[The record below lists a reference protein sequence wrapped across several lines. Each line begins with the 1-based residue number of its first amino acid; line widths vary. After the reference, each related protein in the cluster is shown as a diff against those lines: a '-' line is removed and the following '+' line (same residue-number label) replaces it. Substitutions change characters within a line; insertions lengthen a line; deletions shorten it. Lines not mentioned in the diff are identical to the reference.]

1 MTDEMKKM
9 ICLSSISVSE
19 PRIHGKTAKAD
30 ITVHTIDG
38 KKSTFVLMV
47 RYEEPLTD
55 THLPL
60 LRILF
65 AIPLL
70 NYGLFTKKFILQYPL
85 SKADLSLFNDLNDI
99 FSRDIFVNK
108 IMKRRADYILP
119 EFLPREKYISAAD
132 AKPKAVFLPNA
143 VTNDVPLTHNVN
155 PHSCGVLSS
164 GGKESLLTY
173 AMLKELGV
181 EVHPLYVNESGG
193 HWRTALTAYRSFQKT
208 DPRTYR
214 IWTNIDRFYL
224 FMLDHLP
231 FIRSDHRKVRADT
244 YAIRLC
250 VFPFYIFALL
260 PVFLERKIGNV
271 LLGSEFDDLRHTP
284 SYKGLIHY
292 YGVYDQEQLYDI
304 RMLEWYAKR
313 IPGMNQWS
321 ALRGISG
328 LIVER
333 ILVSRYPSLA
343 KLQRSCHSCHITN
356 GEVIPCGV
364 CSKCE
369 GILLFLLA
377 NDADP
382 RIMNYTKE
390 AITAFPN
397 NLSESDLRLD
407 DDEKEQSFYLMKGK
421 GRFPDVQCIGHV
433 EQIHVSEAAC
443 NPALIPEQ
451 FRQGLL
457 TIMEQYTKGYCLL
470 KDEQWVPLSKSQL
483 SSLVMRSASLVPSL
497 SKQ

>member
-1 MTDEMKKM
+1 
-9 ICLSSISVSE
+9 
-19 PRIHGKTAKAD
+19 
-30 ITVHTIDG
+30 
-38 KKSTFVLMV
+38 
-47 RYEEPLTD
+47 
-55 THLPL
+55 
-60 LRILF
+60 
-65 AIPLL
+65 
-70 NYGLFTKKFILQYPL
+70 
-85 SKADLSLFNDLNDI
+85 
-99 FSRDIFVNK
+99 
-108 IMKRRADYILP
+108 
-119 EFLPREKYISAAD
+119 
-132 AKPKAVFLPNA
+132 
-143 VTNDVPLTHNVN
+143 
-155 PHSCGVLSS
+155 
-164 GGKESLLTY
+164 
-173 AMLKELGV
+173 
-181 EVHPLYVNESGG
+181 
-193 HWRTALTAYRSFQKT
+193 
-208 DPRTYR
+208 
-214 IWTNIDRFYL
+214 
-224 FMLDHLP
+224 
-231 FIRSDHRKVRADT
+231 
-244 YAIRLC
+244 
-250 VFPFYIFALL
+250 
-260 PVFLERKIGNV
+260 
-271 LLGSEFDDLRHTP
+271 
-284 SYKGLIHY
+284 
-292 YGVYDQEQLYDI
+292 
-304 RMLEWYAKR
+304 MLEWYAKR